1 MFHVEQF
8 QTSQIISEL
17 LKSPAYPR
25 EMAKRLGVSHTTII
39 RRLKNLLD
47 ENVVDYRNVGK
58 NKVYHLKNTIESRIN
73 IYQAEYSK
81 LERVVLNYP
90 ILRPIINKIQD
101 NEDVELAILFG
112 SYAKGTCNSESDI
125 DIYIETED
133 RLIKKEL
140 ERLNSKLS
148 IKIGLWDENNL
159 LIQEIIKDH
168 IIIKG
173 VEKYYERRG
182 FFK

>member
-8 QTSQIISEL
+8 QTVRIISEL
-17 LKSPAYPR
+17 IKSPAYPR
-25 EMAKRLGVSHTTII
+25 EMAKRLGTPHTTII
-39 RRLKNLLD
+39 RKLKKLLD

-58 NKVYHLKNTIESRIN
+58 NKVYHLKNTIESRVN
-73 IYQAEYSK
+73 IYIAEYSA
-81 LERVVLNYP
+81 LETTITSYP
-90 ILRPIINKIQD
+90 ILRPIINKILEND
-101 NEDVELAILFG
+101 EIELAILFG
-112 SYAKGTCNSESDI
+112 SYAKNICNSESDI
-125 DIYIETED
+125 DIYIETEN

-140 ERLNSKLS
+140 ERYNSRLS
-148 IKIGLWDENNL
+148 VKIGLWDENNL
-159 LIQEIIKDH
+159 LIKEIIKNH